1 MKLSGVGLRRMLLR
15 RAVAGDAGY
24 TRLLYLHP
32 TVSAE
37 KKLARR
43 LALVLALF
51 GIVIVVFWLERA
63 NLRDAADGHLSFG
76 DIVYFTMVTVTTVGY
91 GDIVPVGER
100 ARLIDALLVTPVRIF
115 VWFIFL
121 GTAYEFVFQRIF
133 EDFRMNALRQS
144 LQDHVI
150 VCGFG
155 YAGRVAAREVAAQ
168 GYERQRIV
176 AVELRPERLEDAAA
190 LGYIGLRGD
199 ATSEAAMR
207 EAGAARARAI
217 LVALSRDDT
226 TVLAVLTARSV
237 NERARIIAL
246 VRDEENIKLVRK
258 AGADQVVSPARIG
271 GFLLADAVHSR
282 HTTRF
287 VSDILTARGGE
298 LHIAE
303 RPALEEEVGKRMEEV
318 RGRLVV
324 AIERDGQV
332 LGFWS
337 APQEPIRAGDLV
349 FAIEPRK
356 DLAGHAATAEKS
368 AAADK
373 RTPPA

>member
-1 MKLSGVGLRRMLLR
+1 MKLTGVALRRMLLR
-15 RAVAGDAGY
+15 RAVAGDSGY

-51 GIVIVVFWLERA
+51 GIVILVFWLERA
-63 NLRDAADGHLSFG
+63 NLHDAADGHLSFG

-133 EDFRMNALRQS
+133 EDLRMNALRQS

-168 GYERQRIV
+168 GYERERIV

-237 NERARIIAL
+237 NDSARIIAL

-303 RPALEEEVGKRMEEV
+303 RPALDEEVGKRMEEV

-324 AIERDGQV
+324 AIERDGEV
-332 LGFWS
+332 LGFWRT
-337 APQEPIRAGDLV
+337 PQEPIRAGDLV
-349 FAIEPRK
+349 FAIEPRR
-356 DLAGHAATAEKS
+356 DLAGGAATAEKS
-368 AAADK
+368 AAGDK